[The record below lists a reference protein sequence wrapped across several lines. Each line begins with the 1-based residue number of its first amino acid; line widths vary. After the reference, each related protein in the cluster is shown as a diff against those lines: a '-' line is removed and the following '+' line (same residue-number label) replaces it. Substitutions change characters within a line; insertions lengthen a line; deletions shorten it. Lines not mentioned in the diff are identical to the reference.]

1 VTATPPDDERY
12 ITRRETQQILEK
24 DQERFLTRREAEQW
38 RDSVQALI
46 DTLVRTHGETH
57 EAEALAVRL
66 ELKHHE
72 QTRDEHEQAHQRDH
86 FAHEKIHAQEQDGV
100 GKALA
105 ATQTLAAAHDKAHER
120 EHEAHTREHAL
131 DKVAIDKAER
141 ANDLRFA
148 AEGGTLDALRKE
160 YDRRITEA
168 IESAG
173 TRYEENRKRIE
184 ALEKGDVKGEGK
196 AAGLSTAW
204 AVTLGAI
211 GAVGGVLA
219 IAFTLTRGSQ

>member
-72 QTRDEHEQAHQRDH
+72 QTRDEHEQAHLRDH
-86 FAHEKIHAQEQDGV
+86 FAHEKIHSQENDGIA
-100 GKALA
+100 KALNS
-105 ATQTLAAAHDKAHER
+105 TQTLAAAHDKAHER

-184 ALEKGDVKGEGK
+184 ALEKSDTKTEGRSS
-196 AAGLSTAW
+196 GLSAAW

-211 GAVGGVLA
+211 GAVGGVIA
-219 IAFTLTRGSQ
+219 IVYTVSRVTQ